1 MKRTALYISIVLV
14 FNACKKDE
22 FELRYKPVDKQYFSS
37 QIGAYSIY
45 KVHEIIFDDF
55 TNTVDTTDY
64 QVMEVNESHFRDNL
78 DRDAI
83 RIDRYRRPDDSTAW
97 TYMNTWYAVVNNSM
111 AERVED
117 NKRLVKLSFPIS
129 AEATWNAN
137 TFNTDNANNVFYVLM
152 HDKYK
157 MDNFKFDSVVSV
169 ESTTRINLTVERVF
183 KEVYAKGIGLVY
195 KNHVNTDSG
204 GGLKRGF
211 KITYTLYKYG
221 H

>member
-1 MKRTALYISIVLV
+1 MNRVIFYISIILV
-14 FNACKKDE
+14 FDACKKDE
-22 FELRYKPVDKQYFSS
+22 FELRHKPVDKQYFSS

-45 KVHEIIFDDF
+45 NVHEIIYDDF
-55 TNTVDTTDY
+55 TNTVDTFDY
-64 QVMEVNESHFRDNL
+64 QVMELNESHFRDNL

-83 RIDRYRRPDDSTAW
+83 RIDRYKRPNDTTAW
-97 TYMNTWYAVVNNSM
+97 TYLNTWYSVVDGQM

-137 TFNTDNANNVFYVLM
+137 SYNTDNANNVFYVLM
-152 HDKYK
+152 HQKYK
-157 MDNFKFDSVVSV
+157 LDTFRFDSVVSV

-195 KNHVNTDSG
+195 RNQVNTDSG

-211 KITYTLYKYG
+211 NITYTLYKYG